1 MANISDLIDAG
12 KDFVPIIQDIF
23 TIWTTKGDTGGI
35 SIAPLDKLLQLL
47 NQANQQTND
56 PNGTERVKAIEAM
69 SDALTEVITQAAQS
83 SVALDPVTV
92 REINNE
98 CDALQTALGLLA
110 EREAFA
116 PIAQLLP
123 LAQLTHIKQEIGDAK
138 NAIQSRQTAQ
148 KVLETTVDVLILA
161 AEIAVKV
168 AAV

>member
-1 MANISDLIDAG
+1 MANISDLIDTG
-12 KDFVPIIQDIF
+12 KGFIPVIQDIF
-23 TIWTTKGDTGGI
+23 KIWTAKGDTGGI
-35 SIAPLDKLLQLL
+35 SIAPLDKLSQLL
-47 NQANQQTND
+47 NQASQQTND
-56 PNGTERVKAIEAM
+56 PDGTERVKAIEAM

-83 SVALDPVTV
+83 SVALDPVSV

-123 LAQLTHIKQEIGDAK
+123 SAEISHIKQEIGDAK

-148 KVLETTVDVLILA
+148 KVLETTVDVLVVA
-161 AEIAVKV
+161 AEIAIKL
-168 AAV
+168 AAM